1 MDSLHDLRELYPHL
15 AETELLLVAETLRRY
30 VDLAAE
36 TTVSAGS
43 LTTSFDRVNVRVGAV
58 DPGTFKTTPG

>member
-1 MDSLHDLRELYPHL
+1 MDPVNDLRKLYAHL
-15 AETELLLVAETLRRY
+15 AENELLLAVETLRRY
-30 VDLAAE
+30 VELAAE
-36 TTVSAGS
+36 STVSARP